1 MIQFGM
7 YNILIGFIPIITSF
21 FITYYFTKRWIE
33 LAKIFGFMSKDM
45 NKYEKPLVAEPGGPF
60 VIFGTTIGILTYLF
74 LKSYIIKTETNI
86 LEILSILIVTIL
98 AGFLGLFDDVLGW
111 KKGLKPWQKPLFTL
125 PFALPLMVL
134 KMGETKM
141 TIPFLGTIDFGILY
155 PLLLVPIGIMG
166 ASNAFNMIAGYNGLE
181 ATMGILLFL
190 GIAIKSYLLEK
201 YYLVIISLII
211 ISSLL
216 AFLYFNKYPAKIF
229 PGNSFT
235 YAIGALFG
243 SLVIVGNMEKFGIIL
258 FSLYFLEL
266 ILFLRGLKDGIYKEN
281 FAIPDP
287 QNNLREPYEKIYST
301 THLAVRVVRKIKGY
315 CKETDVVLFLAIL
328 QIIILIIALLV

>member
-1 MIQFGM
+1 M
-7 YNILIGFIPIITSF
+7 YNILIGFIPIIISF
-21 FITYYFTKRWIE
+21 FITYYFIKRWIE

-60 VIFGTTIGILTYLF
+60 VVLGITFGILTYLF

-86 LEILSILIVTIL
+86 IEILSILTVTIL
-98 AGFLGLFDDVLGW
+98 SGFLGLFDDILGW
-111 KKGLKPWQKPLFTL
+111 KKGLKSWQKPLFTL

-155 PLLLVPIGIMG
+155 PLLLIPIGIMG
-166 ASNAFNMIAGYNGLE
+166 TSNAFNMIAGYNGLE
-181 ATMGILLFL
+181 ATMSILLFL

-201 YYLVIISLII
+201 YYLTIISLIT

-287 QNNLREPYEKIYST
+287 QNNLKEPYKKIYST
-301 THLAVRVVRKIKGY
+301 THLAIRFIRKIKGY
-315 CKETDVVLFLAIL
+315 CKETDVVLFLAAL
-328 QIIILIIALLV
+328 QTIILIIALLA